1 MEFIRMEFW
10 TGRLR
15 YLLYVKT
22 RVGPWYTKKQWE
34 KAAIQHP
41 SGHSNELNFEY
52 PGITVFALPVG
63 FDNYCYAIV
72 NELNADHITAERQCI
87 LIDVGDATKMLEF
100 LRKNKLILSAVLST
114 HKHWDHTL
122 GNSTLKSSFPGL
134 KFMEVGELHLS
145 INGDVIKAGGLS
157 LSVCST
163 PGHTRKHFIFL
174 LKLPDE
180 QRQLIFTGDFLFNAG
195 SGRLYECSPDVQLAS
210 IAKFVGLVKPTD
222 LIFPGHEYALE
233 NYKFSHWLWK
243 RSIRSELLPSCPNDR
258 TYLVAEYGRK
268 VDKCQLARSAL
279 IPLVPFSVAE
289 QLQYNLFLNTAD
301 ESIQALA
308 GVVKSDGEVQ
318 RQAQTFFNLFK
329 LKDEFWPEK
338 NKNWF

>member
-87 LIDVGDATKMLEF
+87 LIDCCFVNSQALGSHLGKF
-100 LRKNKLILSAVLST
+100 HSKKLFSWTQIYGSRRTASVNNII
-114 HKHWDHTL
+114 KD
-122 GNSTLKSSFPGL
+122 
-134 KFMEVGELHLS
+134 
-145 INGDVIKAGGLS
+145 GDVIKAGGLS